1 MTFVVCLAAVVLI
14 KRPPAA
20 ESTPSIIKAFILDE
34 GIRLGILSR
43 NRAVFLDG
51 EAEMARRDCCHE
63 IHTVVLTCISWHEKR
78 QNRLILR
85 HEING
90 SVLTCISWPGG
101 SGALPH
107 YPGPKTPPVPW
118 GRRGIV
124 ANGEA
129 VAGPASDD
137 AAGPPPAA
145 AGHARKTAARHPQP
159 PRDASRAE
167 FDGAPGKGIAPE
179 VAVF

>member
-78 QNRLILR
+78 QNRLIFR

-107 YPGPKTPPVPW
+107 HPGPKSPSAATASAACPKMQVVDKLLY
-118 GRRGIV
+118 RFVLAERITTFV
-124 ANGEA
+124 AFGNQKH
-129 VAGPASDD
+129 S
-137 AAGPPPAA
+137 
-145 AGHARKTAARHPQP
+145 T
-159 PRDASRAE
+159 
-167 FDGAPGKGIAPE
+167 I
-179 VAVF
+179 